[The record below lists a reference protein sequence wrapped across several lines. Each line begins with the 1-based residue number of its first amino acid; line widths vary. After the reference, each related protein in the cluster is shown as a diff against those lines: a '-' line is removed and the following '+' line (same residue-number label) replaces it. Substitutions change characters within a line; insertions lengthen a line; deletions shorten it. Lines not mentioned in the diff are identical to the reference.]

1 MFVVD
6 DAAVATAV
14 GTLAIIAALAKCT
27 GDVVE
32 MCRKIKPQK
41 SSVPVTANGAPL
53 PVKGNSR

>member
-6 DAAVATAV
+6 DAAIATVV
-14 GTLAIIAALAKCT
+14 GTLTIVAALAKCT

-32 MCRKIKPQK
+32 AYRKIKPQK
-41 SSVPVTANGAPL
+41 SSVPATANGAPL